1 MMVWSGDRSSWDTL
15 ARNIDR
21 CRLSSRSWVLA
32 CCSVVHPGPGA
43 SPLRSSV
50 NCRLPSEAAVG
61 SEVGAGSGNRRAS
74 VVTSSPDYEA
84 RARIDWLVKYRDQP
98 CSFPD
103 VVSFASMRE
112 RHIRGAPT
120 LDHHF
125 STAGFVMVSSRVDA

>member
-1 MMVWSGDRSSWDTL
+1 V
-15 ARNIDR
+15 
-21 CRLSSRSWVLA
+21 RLSPYHFHRVFRGMVGETYALLLRRMSYRAATTFLTD
-32 CCSVVHPGPGA
+32 VVVPPTT
-43 SPLRSSV
+43 
-50 NCRLPSEAAVG
+50 
-61 SEVGAGSGNRRAS
+61 

-103 VVSFASMRE
+103 VVSFASMRD
-112 RHIRGAPT
+112 RHIRGALT